1 MISPDN
7 TVLPLCDLAPT
18 YVRDIAPYQSGKP
31 IDEVARELGI
41 SYTDIVKLAS
51 NENPLGFSP
60 RVASVVNQHMGE
72 ISRYPD
78 SDGFHLKRQLAE
90 KLNVFS
96 DQIVLG
102 NGSNDILELVAS
114 AFLSSTG
121 SAVYSEHAFIVY
133 HLATKASGAKG
144 IVTPAKNFG
153 HDLQAMIQAIESDTR
168 VIFIANPNNPTGTFL
183 QREEIESFLNDVPAS
198 ILVVLDEAYYEYLSK
213 DEQLPSNSWI
223 NRFPNLLVCRTFSK
237 AYGLAGLRIGYGIA
251 HRKIVELLNRVR
263 QPFNVGSIAQL
274 SAVEALKDESFIE
287 ESVKLNVMGMQQIT
301 STFQAKNI
309 FFIPSKG
316 NFVTF
321 RVNNAIEIYDSLLK
335 QGVIV
340 RPVGGYGLKDFLRVS
355 IGLQKENKKFINTLL
370 KTLQG

>member
-1 MISPDN
+1 MMSSHN
-7 TVLPLCDLAPT
+7 TVLPLCDMAPS
-18 YVRDIAPYQSGKP
+18 YVREIAPYQSGKP
-31 IDEVARELGI
+31 IDEVARELGM
-41 SYTDIVKLAS
+41 SYEDIVKLAS

-60 RVASVVNQHMGE
+60 RVASVVHNNIGE

-78 SDGFHLKRQLAE
+78 SDGFHLKRELAE
-90 KLNVFS
+90 KLNVVS

-144 IVTPAKNFG
+144 IVASAKNYG
-153 HDLQAMIQAIESDTR
+153 HDLQSMLQAIESDTR
-168 VIFIANPNNPTGTFL
+168 VVFIANPNNPTGTFL
-183 QREEIESFLNDVPAS
+183 QREEIESFLKEVPTS
-198 ILVVLDEAYYEYLSK
+198 ILVVLDEAYNEYLSK
-213 DEQLPSNSWI
+213 DEQLPSVRWI
-223 NRFPNLLVCRTFSK
+223 NRFSNLLVCRTFSK

-251 HRKIVELLNRVR
+251 HRKIVDLLNRVR

-274 SAVEALKDESFIE
+274 SAVEALKDETFIE
-287 ESVKLNVMGMQQIT
+287 ESVKLNITGMRQIT
-301 STFQAKNI
+301 STFHAENI

-321 RVNNAIEIYDSLLK
+321 RVNNATETYNNLLK

-355 IGLQKENKKFINTLL
+355 IGLQEENRKFINALL
-370 KTLQG
+370 KTLQ